1 MSDSITKNFDQ
12 LGVPLINQNW
22 SWGASNDAVVVLR
35 AWQDHIKRLPDRTM
49 LSLLWQ
55 DWWGKNSSGGV
66 SLGGNERL
74 RHLEEIKAGKPCFV
88 VLMHDKWGGKKDP
101 ERSII
106 PSKNRAIFHAGDL
119 LQDEDGTVW
128 IELARRIKD
137 ISAARAEIREIEK
150 LKG

>member
-35 AWQDHIKRLPDRTM
+35 AWQDQIKRLPDRTM

-66 SLGGNERL
+66 SLGGNERF
-74 RHLEEIKAGKPCFV
+74 RHLEEIKAGKPCLV
-88 VLMHDKWGGKKDP
+88 ILMHDKWGGRKILNGVLSRQK
-101 ERSII
+101 
-106 PSKNRAIFHAGDL
+106 A
-119 LQDEDGTVW
+119 
-128 IELARRIKD
+128 ELFSVRVTCVRMKM
-137 ISAARAEIREIEK
+137 EWC
-150 LKG
+150 G